1 MRAMAIVLILA
12 GCNSTAPRMEKYVR
26 ALDAALSTHPET
38 PDAVGEAG
46 TDLVIF
52 WDGAK

>member
-1 MRAMAIVLILA
+1 MRALAIVLILA
-12 GCNSTAPRMEKYVR
+12 GCASEPGMEKYVR
-26 ALDAALSTHPET
+26 ALDKALQGHPET